1 MQDTAERGST
11 DNGCEEE
18 VTHLGHLPARR
29 LESLVRLRV
38 RVGQGS
44 TIKVQHNIYSVPSRL
59 KGEWVEARVG
69 SETVEVWYAEQLQ
82 LTVPRLRGQEKH
94 RIDYRH
100 VIDWLVR
107 KPGAFARYCYQA
119 DLFPTSR
126 FRQAYDELKRTQ
138 SERVASRGIPGD
150 FAVGGPGQRECRGW
164 GAWPSCWPRDGV
176 INAGGGDDAPK

>member
-1 MQDTAERGST
+1 
-11 DNGCEEE
+11 
-18 VTHLGHLPARR
+18 
-29 LESLVRLRV
+29 
-38 RVGQGS
+38 
-44 TIKVQHNIYSVPSRL
+44 VQHNIYSVPSRL

-69 SETVEVWYAEQLQ
+69 SETITVWYAEQLQ

-138 SERVASRGIPGD
+138 SERVASREYLEILQLAARGSES
-150 FAVGGPGQRECRGW
+150 AVDAALAKLLAEGR
-164 GAWPSCWPRDGV
+164 V
-176 INAGGGDDAPK
+176 IKVAAVESL